1 MQISIVFVAVA
12 ICLKPPYRQRPSPSS
27 RARLPPQRNSNPS
40 SHPATPYPAPAQ
52 AQSVFSSVY
61 LLTQSPS
68 RLMSSLATRAVL
80 STAGF
85 RQIVPKSA
93 CFVTH
98 LMPSS
103 FVLSDSISLQHIF
116 SGIVGQRA
124 ITSGA
129 ASSHRFPRQ
138 PRPMH
143 RLRYRHRCHSP
154 VHCHCQRQR
163 CLVVAAQNNRVERS
177 FCCLKPYLSAYL
189 ANYN

>member
-1 MQISIVFVAVA
+1 MCIIHANIYC
-12 ICLKPPYRQRPSPSS
+12 ICCRCRLLKPPYRQRPGPSP
-27 RARLPPQRNSNPS
+27 RARLPPQRSSNPS

-85 RQIVPKSA
+85 RQIVPKSE

-116 SGIVGQRA
+116 SGIVGHRA
-124 ITSGA
+124 QLSLVHHNIWCSFQPSVSTSTPSH
-129 ASSHRFPRQ
+129 ASPS
-138 PRPMH
+138 
-143 RLRYRHRCHSP
+143 
-154 VHCHCQRQR
+154 
-163 CLVVAAQNNRVERS
+163 
-177 FCCLKPYLSAYL
+177 LSAPLSL
-189 ANYN
+189 ACSLSLSTAMLFGRCGSKQ